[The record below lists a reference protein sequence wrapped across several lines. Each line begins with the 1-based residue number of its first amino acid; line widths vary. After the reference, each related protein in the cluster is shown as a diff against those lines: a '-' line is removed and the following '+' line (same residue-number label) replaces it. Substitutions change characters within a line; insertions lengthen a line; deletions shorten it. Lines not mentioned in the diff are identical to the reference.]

1 MFWKSKEELSSLDGI
16 IICSEEIE
24 KDIKS
29 IETEIIELERQLRQ
43 KQVQQNKNKRMIL
56 ILKNFFKLKTKNMK
70 ANLQIWNDL
79 NKYLKDLGENL
90 IK

>member
-1 MFWKSKEELSSLDGI
+1 MFWESKTELNGFTILTIRFEELKKELKNG
-16 IICSEEIE
+16 
-24 KDIKS
+24 
-29 IETEIIELERQLRQ
+29 ETEIIELERQLRQ

-79 NKYLKDLGENL
+79 NKYLKDLDE
-90 IK
+90 KPD

>member
-79 NKYLKDLGENL
+79 NKYLKDLDE
-90 IK
+90 KPD